1 MDWEPGHEHT
11 ISTAGIRM
19 VRIKARARGRCR
31 RRRRRGFDIDD
42 YLLELVHLERCFRQ
56 MSCCRWE
63 LVRLQRFKTEE
74 RGEVREVGDMSSFG
88 GLKYSRGFCSFNL
101 SRVQARRC

>member
-19 VRIKARARGRCR
+19 LRIKARTRGRCR
-31 RRRRRGFDIDD
+31 RSFDIDD
-42 YLLELVHLERCFRQ
+42 YLLECCFRQ

-74 RGEVREVGDMSSFG
+74 RGEVREVGDLSSFD
-88 GLKYSRGFCSFNL
+88 GLKYSRGFCSFIL

>member
-19 VRIKARARGRCR
+19 LRIKARVRGRR
-31 RRRRRGFDIDD
+31 SFDIDD

-63 LVRLQRFKTEE
+63 LVCLQRFETEE
-74 RGEVREVGDMSSFG
+74 RGEVREVGDMSSFD
-88 GLKYSRGFCSFNL
+88 GLKYSRGFCSFIL
-101 SRVQARRC
+101 SRVQ